1 MSCERPH
8 PVFGRKIGRNL
19 RVILAFLLLTAGK
32 GALAVTETEPNDSCG
47 TAQNAGALAQAPIT
61 VTGALTTPPTTPDVD
76 FYKFTA
82 QPGTLFQVALTG
94 ASDGTHTLE
103 VPIVEAL
110 NSSCGYL
117 YSSGPTDPISF
128 QIAVPPDGVV
138 ILGVSSFPDFNFT
151 GAGQY
156 AGTYTFAVTQ
166 IIPVQSISGR
176 AVDAATRQPISG
188 VYVTLNLCR
197 DPACV
202 TGDFTGNLF
211 TDPSGQFSFASSAF
225 GTPLAPGNYQV
236 SLNDFS
242 GNHVPTQSPIFSAS
256 SSEQKVIPDIA
267 MTPTPVIGSIR
278 GQITDSVTRAP
289 LSGIGV
295 PYAHISISGCNAFG
309 ACTFLDGFADSMGRF
324 RFDRDQS
331 GRGIV
336 AGAAYNA
343 FVTADQYQE
352 VIQFIPPIDVGA
364 NVDLGK
370 IALVSNPIRFNLVQG
385 CSSIPLTGGVCR
397 YEVEITNGIASQ
409 VRGSAWATITASG
422 LASFVSS
429 SVFQTGDPQEMN
441 LAPATRKRRSSRTAT
456 FEFAIP
462 GSVPTYAFICPTF
475 WFGVDPANPQLY
487 VQGSLSAYPA
497 CVQRTATGYAP
508 ATPDQVKG
516 LRKEAREHAARE
528 RAKVLPQKVLPK

>member
-1 MSCERPH
+1 MSCEKPCPNFASRISLY
-8 PVFGRKIGRNL
+8 VQ
-19 RVILAFLLLTAGK
+19 ILLILLLMTAAK
-32 GALAVTETEPNDSCG
+32 AALAVMEAEPNNSCA
-47 TAQNAGALAQAPIT
+47 TAQNAGALSSATIT
-61 VTGALTTPPTTPDVD
+61 VMGALTTPPTTPDVD

-117 YSSGPTDPISF
+117 YSSGPVDPISF

-138 ILGVSSFPDFNFT
+138 ILGVSSSPDFGFT

-188 VYVTLNLCR
+188 VLVTLNLCR
-197 DPACV
+197 DPTCV
-202 TGDFTGNLF
+202 SGDFTGNFF
-211 TDPSGQFSFASSAF
+211 TDSLGQFSFASSAF
-225 GTPLAPGNYQV
+225 GTPLPPGNYQL

-242 GNHVPTQSPIFSAS
+242 GNHVPAQSPIFSAS

-278 GQITDSVTRAP
+278 GRIMDSVTRAP
-289 LSGIGV
+289 LFGISV
-295 PYAHISISGCNAFG
+295 PYAHISIIGCNSFG
-309 ACTFLDGFADSMGRF
+309 ACSFLDGFADSMGRF
-324 RFDRDQS
+324 RFDHDQS

-336 AGAAYNA
+336 AGAAFNA
-343 FVTADQYQE
+343 FVSADQYQE
-352 VIQFIPPIDVGA
+352 VFQFIPPIDVDA
-364 NVDLGK
+364 NLDLGD
-370 IALVSNPIRFNLVQG
+370 IQLVSNPIRFNVVQG
-385 CSSIPLTGGVCR
+385 CSSIPLTGGVCK
-397 YEVEITNGIASQ
+397 YEVEITNGIASP
-409 VRGSAWATITASG
+409 VRGSAWAIITANG
-422 LASFVSS
+422 LTSFVTNSA
-429 SVFQTGDPQEMN
+429 FQTGDPQDMN

-475 WFGVDPANPQLY
+475 WFGVDPNPQLN
-487 VQGSLSAYPA
+487 VQGSLYAYTA
-497 CVQRTATGYAP
+497 CVQRTATGYTP
-508 ATPDQVKG
+508 ATPDQVRG
-516 LRKEAREHAARE
+516 LRKEAREHEARE